1 MNKQWSADHLGKQ
14 TSSGLK
20 PRSTRMG
27 TQFVATLANI
37 AQLCFH
43 FLSMRLFVC
52 LSILFCGGKCKKN
65 QEISLRK
72 NESIQALRTVNK
84 PILSF
89 RKSLKFSNGILTQL
103 EKSLRK
109 IHKISNI
116 YFCLKESLSFK
127 K

>member
-52 LSILFCGGKCKKN
+52 LSILFCGGKCKK

-89 RKSLKFSNGILTQL
+89 RKSPNFSNGILTQL

-109 IHKISNI
+109 IHKISNV